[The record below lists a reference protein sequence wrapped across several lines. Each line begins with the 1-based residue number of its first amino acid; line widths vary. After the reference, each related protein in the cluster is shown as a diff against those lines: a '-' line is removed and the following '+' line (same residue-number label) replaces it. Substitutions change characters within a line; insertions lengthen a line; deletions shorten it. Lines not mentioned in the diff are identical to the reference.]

1 MSNEKCEKGWR
12 VIISVVIMVALVA
25 SIFVHF
31 DCHLGEPDNNQKMQI
46 INKINQQYLQVK
58 KDIINSYNNNIKQ
71 ALNDKQKVSV
81 SDFISESGNLIDYN
95 KKIFNAM
102 TNNKNDQISENYK
115 NFHVKKLLDFQHELV
130 EKIQKINNSPKISF
144 NNVKM
149 DLNVTNENNI
159 LKHDWQTQIVEPWRK
174 SNRATGDLIL
184 VFIRCVLAFIAVAV
198 LPCKTKKE

>member
-1 MSNEKCEKGWR
+1 
-12 VIISVVIMVALVA
+12 
-25 SIFVHF
+25 
-31 DCHLGEPDNNQKMQI
+31 
-46 INKINQQYLQVK
+46 
-58 KDIINSYNNNIKQ
+58 
-71 ALNDKQKVSV
+71 
-81 SDFISESGNLIDYN
+81 
-95 KKIFNAM
+95 M

-174 SNRATGDLIL
+174 SN
-184 VFIRCVLAFIAVAV
+184 
-198 LPCKTKKE
+198 

>member
-1 MSNEKCEKGWR
+1 MSNEKCERDWATIILVVS
-12 VIISVVIMVALVA
+12 VIALVA

-31 DCHLGEPDNNQKMQI
+31 DCHLGEPDNTQKMQI

-71 ALNDKQKVSV
+71 ALNNKQKVSV
-81 SDFISESGNLIDYN
+81 ADFISESGNLIDYN
-95 KKIFNAM
+95 KKIFNSM

-159 LKHDWQTQIVEPWRK
+159 LKHDEQTQVISRWRE
-174 SNRATGDLIL
+174 SSRAAGELIL
-184 VFIRCVLAFIAVAV
+184 VIIRCVLAAIAVLA
-198 LPCKTKKE
+198 LPHIK